1 MGSQCQFMRSTKD
14 PLLSTRASKMR
25 REPTEPEKRLWR
37 SLSNSQLSGY
47 KFRRQAVIN
56 NRICDFFCPQKN
68 TAIEVDGDSHV
79 ITADTQRDA
88 MLAHSGVYVVHVRN
102 EDVMTNIEGVLRHI
116 LIVLEQQPDR
126 WPHPNPSPKGEGL

>member
-47 KFRRQAVIN
+47 KFRRQTIIE

-68 TAIEVDGDSHV
+68 LVVEVDGDTHV
-79 ITADTQRDA
+79 ITADIRRDA
-88 MLAHSGVYVVHVRN
+88 ELARSGVYVVHVRN
-102 EDVMTNIEGVLRHI
+102 EDIMINIEGVLEFI
-116 LIVLEQQPDR
+116 LNILEQQPDR